1 MINFSTIPMG
11 YEVLTE
17 THEAASAQLEEFRKG
32 FSLMQ
37 PMPKFK
43 HLDVTYRFTNGHDLS
58 CRDRAS
64 DLLDYDGSH
73 QGKRVHRYEATE
85 EDGVMDEPRLAVFC
99 TDGHIFNA
107 VQPELLE
114 FLFIELTRPSRMI
127 RTDLYTARIGHEMSE
142 AYAEEVGE
150 DGDGKSR
157 LMNGYPEWFV
167 KLLGIASGSGKYGEA
182 WHQDIK
188 SKLEGEGQTLMQTL
202 IPQNAKHRAKI
213 VEAVDRIVEAE
224 QPLLRN
230 EQDMTRYYAP
240 EEGLFYFGSRD
251 ISHHEDMMDAMYSG
265 IADMCQ
271 DNPLEDLVGMCADDV
286 VLEEI
291 IEYLKAIDNLV
302 SVCRNLP

>member
-11 YEVLTE
+11 YEVPTE
-17 THEAASAQLEEFRKG
+17 THQAVSAQLEEFRKG
-32 FSLMQ
+32 FSLLK

-43 HLDVTYRFTNGHDLS
+43 HLNVTYRFTNGSDLA
-58 CRDRAS
+58 CRDLAS
-64 DLLDYDGSH
+64 DFLDYVNPA
-73 QGKRVHRYEATE
+73 GKRVVRYKATE
-85 EDGVMDEPRLAVFC
+85 EDGAMDEPRLAVFC
-99 TDGHIFNA
+99 TDGHIFKA

-150 DGDGKSR
+150 DGAGKSR
-157 LMNGYPEWFV
+157 LMNGYPEWFF
-167 KLLGIASGSGKYGEA
+167 KLLEISTGTGKYGEA
-182 WHQDIK
+182 WHQHIK
-188 SKLEGEGQTLMQTL
+188 STLEGEGQTLMQTL
-202 IPQNAKHRAKI
+202 IPQNDKHRAKI

-224 QPLLRN
+224 QTLLRN
-230 EQDMTRYYAP
+230 EQDTTSYHTP
-240 EEGLFYFGSRD
+240 EEGLFYFGSPS
-251 ISHHEDMMDAMYSG
+251 IEHHEDMMDAMYSG